1 MLPMFPDPLFELFF
15 ILSFVLVAVFF
26 VAMIIRMFR
35 WGRNA
40 VPSASDSQALVKERE
55 IIREVVKIR
64 CPYCGNLYDET
75 EDRCPHCGGKQT

>member
-15 ILSFVLVAVFF
+15 ILSFVLVAVFI
-26 VAMIIRMFR
+26 AASIYRMLKL
-35 WGRNA
+35 GRNA
-40 VPSASDSQALVKERE
+40 GLSPSDSQAPVKERE

-64 CPYCGNLYDET
+64 CSYCGNLYEET